1 MTQLFWKEWREL
13 RMLPVGACL
22 CVALVIFGMAAF
34 RKSVGDHSSI
44 TTEDTAGWL
53 FAIWLLCG
61 ALAGAGTL
69 ASEVGA
75 GTLQFLT
82 SLPPSR
88 GQVWW
93 VKASTALGMMLLSIA
108 CSLVAWLLLHLVF
121 FRHGFS
127 PAPWLKPEMFLP
139 DMLLYPAMGA
149 FGALGCLAVAITV
162 SPLFD
167 RSLSASV
174 AAILTCAALLVT
186 VPNLVSAHINYQHH
200 NSDTCMLVV
209 LALSIPL
216 FAAISYQTWTRGE
229 SLRTPRRFIVA
240 AQTGAIGLIL
250 GFVIFCIG
258 YTLQLW

>member
-22 CVALVIFGMAAF
+22 CVALVLFGMTAF
-34 RKSVGDHSSI
+34 RKSVGDHSPI

-61 ALAGAGTL
+61 ALAGAGGM

-82 SLPPSR
+82 ALPPSR
-88 GQVWW
+88 GRVWW
-93 VKASTALGMMLLSIA
+93 VKASTALGVMLLSIL
-108 CSLVAWLLLHLVF
+108 CSLVAWLLLHFLFFPPVHGMTRDSFIIPALGVF
-121 FRHGFS
+121 G
-127 PAPWLKPEMFLP
+127 
-139 DMLLYPAMGA
+139 G
-149 FGALGCLAVAITV
+149 LGCLAVSLAV
-162 SPLFD
+162 SPFFD

-200 NSDTCMLVV
+200 HSDICMLVV

-240 AQTGAIGLIL
+240 AQAGAISLAL
-250 GFVIFCIG
+250 GFTVFLGG

>member
-1 MTQLFWKEWREL
+1 MSQLFWKEWREL

-34 RKSVGDHSSI
+34 RKSVGDHTPI
-44 TTEDTAGWL
+44 TSQDTAGWL

-75 GTLQFLT
+75 GTLQFLA

-88 GQVWW
+88 GRVWW

-108 CSLVAWLLLHLVF
+108 CSTIAWLLLHFIF
-121 FRHGFS
+121 FRQGFPPVHGMTRDSFII
-127 PAPWLKPEMFLP
+127 PAL
-139 DMLLYPAMGA
+139 GV
-149 FGALGCLAVAITV
+149 FGGLGCLAVSLAV
-162 SPLFD
+162 SPFCD

-174 AAILTCAALLVT
+174 AAILTCAALLIT
-186 VPNLVSAHINYQHH
+186 VPSFVSAHISYWHH
-200 NSDTCMLVV
+200 YSDRCLLVT

-216 FAAISYQTWTRGE
+216 FAAVSYQTWTRGE
-229 SLRTPRRFIVA
+229 SLRTTRRFIVA
-240 AQTGAIGLIL
+240 AQTGAIGLAI